1 MQRDD
6 FRGGRTAS
14 TNARV
19 SGRVAYWIQPR
30 QRSVSTLVRPNWNKS
45 VIAEI
50 LSSQG
55 VMEDRLES
63 GAIIYTD
70 LYADLQ
76 RGTPVWFIDRT
87 HFFGDAITLVA
98 PPEIRW
104 TRWCS
109 TGTEN
114 SLGKRTFYDSS
125 ADYDEAPD
133 DPIFGGDYVGE

>member
-1 MQRDD
+1 MR
-6 FRGGRTAS
+6 S
-14 TNARV
+14 NNPP

-30 QRSVSTLVRPNWNKS
+30 LRSISTLVRPNWNRS
-45 VIAEI
+45 VIAE
-50 LSSQG
+50 LLGSRG
-55 VMEDRLES
+55 VMEDRLDS

-87 HFFGDAITLVA
+87 HFFGDAITLVV

-114 SLGKRTFYDSS
+114 IFGKRTFYDAS
-125 ADYDEAPD
+125 ADYGEPPEE
-133 DPIFGGDYVGE
+133 PIFGGDYVGE